1 MFKYSQGLENLAGN
15 SENNIIK
22 QPSKHLEMNS
32 VLNLEGKIALI
43 TGGAGVL
50 GSNMAEVLGKEGV
63 ITGIV
68 GLTLDEAQTA
78 VDRLTTKGIKAFA
91 VKGNVLNQE
100 ELEEIRNFIVE
111 KYGRLDILINA
122 AGGNMPGATIGP
134 DQAFYDLK
142 LGDLQKVMDLNVI
155 GTMLPSKVFSELFAK
170 QKSGIIINISSASA
184 ERPLTRVVGY
194 SASKAAI
201 DNFTKWMSVELATK
215 YGEGIRVNA
224 IAPGFFIGEQ
234 NRALLLTPEGEL
246 TPRGNKIIEQTPMK
260 RFGVPEDLDGVLL
273 FLCSDMSKFVTG
285 TVIKV
290 DGGFGATS
298 I

>member
-1 MFKYSQGLENLAGN
+1 MDSIFNL
-15 SENNIIK
+15 K
-22 QPSKHLEMNS
+22 
-32 VLNLEGKIALI
+32 GKIALI

-50 GSNMAEVLGKEGV
+50 GSNMAAVLAKQGV

-68 GLTLDEAQTA
+68 GFTMEEAERTVEAIEKIGGQ
-78 VDRLTTKGIKAFA
+78 AFA
-91 VKGNVLNQE
+91 VQGNVLDQE
-100 ELEEIRNFIVE
+100 NLEKIKDFILE

-134 DQAFYDLK
+134 DQAIFDLK
-142 LGDLQKVMDLNVI
+142 TEDLKKVLDLNIV
-155 GTMLPSKVFSELFAK
+155 GTVLPSQVFSEIFAK
-170 QKSGIIINISSASA
+170 QKSGNIINISSASA
-184 ERPLTRVVGY
+184 KRPLTRVVGY

-201 DNFTKWMSVELATK
+201 DNFTQWMSVELASK

-246 TPRGNKIIEQTPMK
+246 TPRGQKIIEHTPMG
-260 RFGVPEDLDGVLL
+260 RFGVPEDLDGALL
-273 FLCSDMSKFVTG
+273 FLCSDLSKFVTG
-285 TVIKV
+285 TVVNV
-290 DGGFGATS
+290 DGGFAASS

>member
-1 MFKYSQGLENLAGN
+1 MNSIFNLEN
-15 SENNIIK
+15 
-22 QPSKHLEMNS
+22 
-32 VLNLEGKIALI
+32 KIALI

-50 GSNMAEVLGKEGV
+50 GSNMAQVLSKQGV

-68 GLTLDEAQTA
+68 GLTLEEAQNT
-78 VDRLTTKGIKAFA
+78 VNEIEKEGGKAFA
-91 VKGNVLNQE
+91 VKGNVLNNE
-100 ELEEIRNFIVE
+100 DLVAIKNLIIE

-142 LGDLQKVMDLNVI
+142 VVDLQKVLDLNII
-155 GTMLPSKVFSELFAK
+155 GTVLPTQVFSELFAN
-170 QKSGIIINISSASA
+170 QKSGVIINISSASA

-201 DNFTKWMSVELATK
+201 DNFTKWTAVELGTK
-215 YGEGIRVNA
+215 YGENIRVNA

-246 TPRGNKIIEQTPMK
+246 TPRGHKIIDHTPMG
-260 RFGVPEDLDGVLL
+260 RFGVPQDLDGVLL

-285 TVIKV
+285 TIIKV
-290 DGGFGATS
+290 DGGFAASS

>member
-1 MFKYSQGLENLAGN
+1 
-15 SENNIIK
+15 
-22 QPSKHLEMNS
+22 MNS
-32 VLNLEGKIALI
+32 MFNFEGKIALI
-43 TGGAGVL
+43 TGGTGVL
-50 GSNMAEVLGKEGV
+50 GSNMATVLAKQGV
-63 ITGIV
+63 ITIILGQ
-68 GLTLDEAQTA
+68 TLEKAQITVA
-78 VDRLTTKGIKAFA
+78 EIEKNGGKAFA

-100 ELEEIRNFIVE
+100 ELEAIRDIIIE

-134 DQAFYDLK
+134 DQAVFDLK
-142 LGDLQKVMDLNVI
+142 KDHLQRVLDLNII
-155 GTMLPSKVFSELFAK
+155 GTILPTQVFSKLFAN
-170 QKSGIIINISSASA
+170 QKKGIIINFSSASA

-201 DNFTKWMSVELATK
+201 DNFTKWMSVELASK

-246 TPRGNKIIEQTPMK
+246 TPRGIKIIDHTPMG

-285 TVIKV
+285 TIIKV
-290 DGGFGATS
+290 DGGFGASS

>member
-1 MFKYSQGLENLAGN
+1 MFNL
-15 SENNIIK
+15 K
-22 QPSKHLEMNS
+22 
-32 VLNLEGKIALI
+32 GKVALV
-43 TGGAGVL
+43 TGGSGVL
-50 GSNMAEVLGKEGV
+50 GSNMAEVLARQGV
-63 ITGIV
+63 ITFILGRTLEKVQTIV
-68 GLTLDEAQTA
+68 DN
-78 VDRLTTKGIKAFA
+78 IKNQGGEAFA

-100 ELEEIRNFIVE
+100 ELEEARDLIVK

-134 DQAFYDLK
+134 DQAIYNLNT
-142 LGDLQKVMDLNVI
+142 GDLQKVLDLNII
-155 GTMLPSKVFSELFAK
+155 GTILPTQVFSEVFAK

-201 DNFTKWMSVELATK
+201 DNFTKWMSVELASK

-246 TPRGNKIIEQTPMK
+246 TPRGIKIIDHTPMG

-285 TVIKV
+285 TIIKV

>member
-1 MFKYSQGLENLAGN
+1 
-15 SENNIIK
+15 
-22 QPSKHLEMNS
+22 MNS
-32 VLNLEGKIALI
+32 IFNLEGKIALI

-50 GSNMAEVLGKEGV
+50 GSNMAEVLAKQGV
-63 ITGIV
+63 TTGI
-68 GLTLDEAQTA
+68 LARSLEKAQA
-78 VDRLTTKGIKAFA
+78 VVDRIESNGGKAFA
-91 VKGNVLNQE
+91 VKGNVLNQGE
-100 ELEEIRNFIVE
+100 MESIRDYIIE

-134 DQAFYDLK
+134 DQAIYELK
-142 LGDLQKVMDLNVI
+142 KDHLQNVLDLNII
-155 GTMLPSKVFSELFAK
+155 GTILPTQVFSELFAK
-170 QKSGIIINISSASA
+170 QKSGVIINISSASA

-201 DNFTKWMSVELATK
+201 DNFTKWMSVELASK

-234 NRALLLTPEGEL
+234 NRTLLLTPEGKL
-246 TPRGNKIIEQTPMK
+246 TPRGIKIIDHTPMG
-260 RFGVPEDLDGVLL
+260 RFGVPEDLDGALL

-285 TVIKV
+285 TIIKV